1 MNHVKQWRNAL
12 GGFGHCRYGFFLP
25 GLSLLCF
32 LVGEPRRPYF
42 IYLGK
47 VLPFA
52 IIALLIVY
60 CLQKTTVLSYPYGL
74 PEAIAVLAVVLVHLW
89 KRNNLLSIAGG
100 TVLYMVLVQ
109 CVFA

>member
-1 MNHVKQWRNAL
+1 MLSNGEMLLVVLAIAATVFFTRAVPFVL
-12 GGFGHCRYGFFLP
+12 FGGRTTP
-25 GLSLLCF
+25 
-32 LVGEPRRPYF
+32 PYF